1 MTTTEWHLSV
11 VPQSPARSLLASIPV
26 HEESAADAEKR
37 YLDHRFSLTE
47 DSDIME
53 WWTQLLK
60 LQAITKALGV
70 DKSSRIDALKNSTLV
85 NTRGTGKL

>member
-1 MTTTEWHLSV
+1 M
-11 VPQSPARSLLASIPV
+11 